1 MNYEFG
7 KQYEMKVIGIRKD
20 SAGYD
25 YIALRDDDPSKEY
38 RVYNIL
44 KCQHESLP
52 ESLYVVVKSFDLF
65 GNVKFRQDEG
75 RLNKEHYKEGKLYAF
90 EVTDVKEDFNTKAPY
105 YIIEDDFTE
114 HRYFFKG
121 DQKYNTGDHCIL
133 EVEGFTDKGFLK
145 LKEVEHVAP
154 SQVETID
161 LTTKDDE
168 KQTSDASWA
177 QLPVLN
183 VGDESQTL
191 EFKTSI
197 AFPPGNGEA
206 NIDKQLYNILRVI
219 TAFMNTD
226 GGTLYVGVHDTTK
239 KVTGIES
246 DYAYLNEGDKDDFNG
261 SYNENNDGYQL
272 KIRNTIDRLCPSL
285 ANSLTTIEFEEMSG
299 KTYCKI
305 TVKPARRPI
314 FLCGSQLFIRQ
325 GNRLKQLKGDEITL
339 FITERMDVA
348 IKDMIDIDGLGS
360 IASIDAD
367 TLRKVLREVINE
379 RSAIPRDLPKP
390 KPLGEID
397 YWIIW
402 YEDGSW
408 KRSRNKSDEGNV
420 HIQVP
425 VYKNLGNSILAFCY
439 ESGRVNTV
447 KLAAFRKGVNLNI
460 LQTKNGWS
468 RTGDKPMSIFLM
480 HATDYLVGYSVDSNG
495 IEYVKL
501 HAISDYPPTA
511 SAANQGSPFVP
522 ESGSKIVTFGVI
534 GAEHKK
540 YVAHLIITKAKRSVE
555 MGTPLTSPTLK
566 EEIDYLQKV
575 LNSN

>member
-1 MNYEFG
+1 MNYELG
-7 KQYEMKVIGIRKD
+7 KQYEMKVIDIRKD

-52 ESLYVVVKSFDLF
+52 ESLYVVVKSIDMF
-65 GNVKFRQDEG
+65 GKVKFRQDEG

-133 EVEGFTDKGFLK
+133 EVEGITDKGFLK
-145 LKEVEHVAP
+145 LKEVEHAAP
-154 SQVETID
+154 DKVETID
-161 LTTKDDE
+161 LTTKDDQ

-360 IASIDAD
+360 KASIDAD

-390 KPLGEID
+390 RPLGEID

-468 RTGDKPMSIFLM
+468 RTGDKPMSVFLM
-480 HATDYLVGYSVDSNG
+480 HATDFLVGYSVDSNG

-540 YVAHLIITKAKRSVE
+540 NVAHLIITKAKRSVE

>member
-7 KQYEMKVIGIRKD
+7 KQYEMKVIDIRKD
-20 SAGYD
+20 AAGYE
-25 YIALRDDDPSKEY
+25 YIALQDDDPSKEY

-52 ESLYVVVKSFDLF
+52 ATLYVKVKSIDQF
-65 GNVKFRQDEG
+65 GRIKFQQDEG
-75 RLNKEHYKEGKLYAF
+75 RLNREHYKVGKLYAF
-90 EVTDVKEDFNTKAPY
+90 EVIDVKEDFNTNAPY
-105 YIIEDDFTE
+105 YVIEDDFAL
-114 HRYFFKG
+114 HKYYFKNE
-121 DQKYNTGDHCIL
+121 QKYNIGDGCIL

-145 LKEVEHVAP
+145 LKEAKRK
-154 SQVETID
+154 STKGVETIII
-161 LTTKDDE
+161 DD
-168 KQTSDASWA
+168 QDDTSQKLSPQDWA
-177 QLPVLN
+177 KLPILN

-191 EFKTSI
+191 ELKTSI

-206 NIDKQLYNILRVI
+206 DIDKQLFNILRVL

-226 GGTLYVGVHDTTK
+226 GGVLYIGVHDKTK
-239 KVTGIES
+239 KVVGIED
-246 DYAYLNEGDKDDFNG
+246 DYAHLNEGEEDDCNG
-261 SYNENNDGYQL
+261 SYNANNDGYQL
-272 KIRNTIDRLCPSL
+272 KIRNVMDKLCPSY
-285 ANSLTTIEFEEMSG
+285 ANSLTTIEFETLQG

-314 FLCGSQLFIRQ
+314 FLRGNQLFIRQ
-325 GNRLKQLKGDEITL
+325 GNRLKKLWGDDITL
-339 FITERMDVA
+339 FIFNKLRNEIGFSD
-348 IKDMIDIDGLGS
+348 
-360 IASIDAD
+360 DAE
-367 TLRKVLREVINE
+367 TMMNLLYQLVNQRT
-379 RSAIPRDLPKP
+379 AIPRDLPKP
-390 KPLGEID
+390 KSLGEID

-408 KRSRNKSDEGNV
+408 KRSRNKSDEDNV

-480 HATDYLVGYSVDSNG
+480 HATDFLVGYSVDSNG

-534 GAEHKK
+534 GAEHKRN
-540 YVAHLIITKAKRSVE
+540 VAHLIITKAKRSVE

-566 EEIDYLQKV
+566 EEIDYLQKA
-575 LNSN
+575 LNNN

>member
-1 MNYEFG
+1 MAYELG
-7 KQYEMKVIGIRKD
+7 QQYEMRVIDIRKD

-25 YIALRDDDPSKEY
+25 YIALQDDDPSKEY

-52 ESLYVVVKSFDLF
+52 TTLYVKVKSIDQF
-65 GNVKFRQDEG
+65 GRIKFQQDEG
-75 RLNKEHYKEGKLYAF
+75 RLNREHYKVGKLYAF
-90 EVTDVKEDFNTKAPY
+90 EVIDVKEDFNTNTPY
-105 YIIEDDFTE
+105 YVIEDDFNE

-121 DQKYNTGDHCIL
+121 DQKYNTGDRCIL

-145 LKEVEHVAP
+145 LKEVEHVSP

-161 LTTKDDE
+161 LTTKDN
-168 KQTSDASWA
+168 KTQTSNASWA

-360 IASIDAD
+360 KASIDAD

-390 KPLGEID
+390 KSLGEID

-402 YEDGSW
+402 YDDGTW
-408 KRSRNKSDEGNV
+408 KRSRDKSDENNV

-425 VYKNLGNSILAFCY
+425 VYKSLSDPILAFCY
-439 ESGRVNTV
+439 NTGRVNTV
-447 KLAAFRKGVNLNI
+447 KLTTFRKGANLNK

-468 RTGDKPMSIFLM
+468 RTGDKPLSIFLM

-501 HAISDYPPTA
+501 HAISDYTTTA
-511 SAANQGSPFVP
+511 SAANQGSPFLP
-522 ESGSKIVTFGVI
+522 ESGGRIEAFGVI

-540 YVAHLIITKAKRSVE
+540 NVAHLIITKAKRSVE

>member
-1 MNYEFG
+1 MNYELG
-7 KQYEMKVIGIRKD
+7 KQYEMRVVGIQKD
-20 SAGYD
+20 SAGFEF
-25 YIALRDDDPSKEY
+25 IALRDDDPNKEY

-52 ESLYVVVKSFDLF
+52 ETLYVVVKSIDIF
-65 GNVKFRQDEG
+65 GKIKFRQDEG

-105 YIIEDDFTE
+105 YVIEDDFTE

-161 LTTKDDE
+161 LTTKDDK

-177 QLPVLN
+177 ELPVLN

-272 KIRNTIDRLCPSL
+272 KIRNAIDRLCPSL
-285 ANSLTTIEFEEMSG
+285 ANSLTTIEFEEEKG
-299 KTYCKI
+299 QTYCKI

-360 IASIDAD
+360 KASIDAD

-390 KPLGEID
+390 KSLGEID

-402 YEDGSW
+402 YNDGTW
-408 KRSRNKSDEGNV
+408 KRSRDKSTEPNV

-425 VYKNLGNSILAFCY
+425 VYASKSDPILAFCY
-439 ESGRVNTV
+439 ETGRVNTV
-447 KLAAFRKGVNLNI
+447 KLTTFRKGANLNKI
-460 LQTKNGWS
+460 QDRNGWS
-468 RTGDKPMSIFLM
+468 RTGDKPKNIFLM
-480 HATDYLVGYSVDSNG
+480 HATDFLVGYSIDSNG
-495 IEYVKL
+495 IEHVKL
-501 HAISDYPPTA
+501 HAISDYTTTA
-511 SAANQGSPFVP
+511 SAANQGAPFLP
-522 ESGSKIVTFGVI
+522 EANRIETYAVI
-534 GAEHKK
+534 GAEHRKK
-540 YVAHLIITKAKRSVE
+540 VAHLIVTKSKRSSDV
-555 MGTPLTSPTLK
+555 GIPLTSPTFK
-566 EEIDYLQKV
+566 EEIEYLARV
-575 LNSN
+575 LKNN

>member
-1 MNYEFG
+1 MNYELG
-7 KQYEMKVIGIRKD
+7 KQYEMKVIDIRKD

-52 ESLYVVVKSFDLF
+52 ESLYVVVKSIDMF
-65 GNVKFRQDEG
+65 GKVKFRQDEG

-168 KQTSDASWA
+168 KQTSDASWV

-348 IKDMIDIDGLGS
+348 IKDIIDIDGLGS

-379 RSAIPRDLPKP
+379 RSAIPKDLPKP

-480 HATDYLVGYSVDSNG
+480 HATDFLVGYSVDSNG

-540 YVAHLIITKAKRSVE
+540 NVAHLIITKAKRSVE

-566 EEIDYLQKV
+566 EEINYLQKV

>member
-1 MNYEFG
+1 MNYELG
-7 KQYEMKVIGIRKD
+7 KQYEMKVIDIRKD

-52 ESLYVVVKSFDLF
+52 ESLYVVVKSIDMF
-65 GNVKFRQDEG
+65 GKVKFRQDEG

-133 EVEGFTDKGFLK
+133 EVEGITDKGFLK
-145 LKEVEHVAP
+145 LKEVEHAAP
-154 SQVETID
+154 DKVETID
-161 LTTKDDE
+161 LTTKDDQ

-360 IASIDAD
+360 KASIDAD

-390 KPLGEID
+390 KSLGEID

-402 YEDGSW
+402 YDDGTW
-408 KRSRNKSDEGNV
+408 KRSRDKSDENNV

-425 VYKNLGNSILAFCY
+425 VYKSLSDPILAFCY
-439 ESGRVNTV
+439 NTGRVNTV
-447 KLAAFRKGVNLNI
+447 KLTTFRKGANLNK

-501 HAISDYPPTA
+501 HAISDYTTTA
-511 SAANQGSPFVP
+511 SAANQGSPFLP
-522 ESGSKIVTFGVI
+522 ESGGRIEAFGVI

-540 YVAHLIITKAKRSVE
+540 NVAHLIITKAKRSVE

-566 EEIDYLQKV
+566 EEIDYLQKA
-575 LNSN
+575 LNNN

>member
-1 MNYEFG
+1 MNYELG
-7 KQYEMKVIGIRKD
+7 KQYEMKVIDIRKD

-52 ESLYVVVKSFDLF
+52 ESLYVVVKSIDMF
-65 GNVKFRQDEG
+65 GKVKFRQDEG

-133 EVEGFTDKGFLK
+133 EVEGITDKGFLK
-145 LKEVEHVAP
+145 LKEVEHAAP
-154 SQVETID
+154 DKVETID
-161 LTTKDDE
+161 LTTKDDQ

-360 IASIDAD
+360 KASIDAD

-390 KPLGEID
+390 KPLGKID

-540 YVAHLIITKAKRSVE
+540 NVAHLIITKAKRSVE

>member
-1 MNYEFG
+1 MIYEKG
-7 KQYEMKVIGIRKD
+7 QQYEMQVIDIRKD

-52 ESLYVVVKSFDLF
+52 ETLYVVVKDIDAF
-65 GNVKFRQDEG
+65 GKVKFRQDEG
-75 RLNKEHYKEGKLYAF
+75 RLNKEHYEEGKLYAF
-90 EVTDVKEDFNTKAPY
+90 EVTDVKEDFNTNAPY
-105 YIIEDDFTE
+105 YVIEDDFAM
-114 HRYFFKG
+114 HKYYFKG
-121 DQKYNTGDHCIL
+121 EQKYKIGDGCIL

-145 LKEVEHVAP
+145 LKEAKRK
-154 SQVETID
+154 STKDVETIIM
-161 LTTKDDE
+161 DD
-168 KQTSDASWA
+168 QDDTSQKLSPQDWA
-177 QLPVLN
+177 QLPVLD

-191 EFKTSI
+191 ELKTSI

-206 NIDKQLYNILRVI
+206 DIDKQLYKILRVL

-226 GGTLYVGVHDTTK
+226 GGTLYIGVHDKTK
-239 KVTGIES
+239 RVVGIED
-246 DYAYLNEGDKDDFNG
+246 DYAHLNEGEEDDCNG
-261 SYNENNDGYQL
+261 SYNANNDGYQL
-272 KIRNTIDRLCPSL
+272 KIRNVMDKLCPSY
-285 ANSLTTIEFEEMSG
+285 ANSLTTIEFETLQG

-305 TVKPARRPI
+305 TVKAARRPI
-314 FLCGSQLFIRQ
+314 FLRGTQLFIRQ
-325 GNRLKQLKGDEITL
+325 GNRLKKLWGDDITL
-339 FITERMDVA
+339 FIFNKLRNEIGFSD
-348 IKDMIDIDGLGS
+348 
-360 IASIDAD
+360 DAE
-367 TLRKVLREVINE
+367 TMMNLLYQLVNQRN
-379 RSAIPRDLPKP
+379 AIPRDLPKP
-390 KPLGEID
+390 KPLGQID

-468 RTGDKPMSIFLM
+468 RTGDKPINIFLM
-480 HATDYLVGYSVDSNG
+480 HATDYLVGYSIDSNN

-511 SAANQGSPFVP
+511 SAANMGSPFVP
-522 ESGSKIVTFGVI
+522 ESGSRIETFGVI

-540 YVAHLIITKAKRSVE
+540 NVAHLITTKAKRSVE

-566 EEIDYLQKV
+566 EEIDYLQKA

>member
-154 SQVETID
+154 CQVETID

-183 VGDESQTL
+183 VGDESQML

-305 TVKPARRPI
+305 TVKAARRPI

-480 HATDYLVGYSVDSNG
+480 HATDFLVGYSVDSNG

-522 ESGSKIVTFGVI
+522 ESGSKIETFGVI
-534 GAEHKK
+534 GAEHKRN
-540 YVAHLIITKAKRSVE
+540 VAHLIITKAKRSVE

-566 EEIDYLQKV
+566 EEIDYLQKA
-575 LNSN
+575 LNNN